1 MTAQWRRV
9 AWVVGL
15 TLGTVYAVRL
25 ANLALEVRGTQ
36 RLQQRMEQDLAR
48 LEAEVEAL
56 STAASE
62 AETDAYVERVARER
76 LDMARPGDTV
86 LRPALI
92 PSPTPPPA
100 PPSPTAAPSAWDRML
115 GWLRGP

>member
-1 MTAQWRRV
+1 MPSQWRRV

-15 TLGTVYAVRL
+15 TLGAVYLVRL
-25 ANLALEVRGTQ
+25 ANLTLEVRNAV
-36 RLQQRMEQDLAR
+36 RLQQQMERDLIK

-56 STAASE
+56 GTAAVA
-62 AETDAYVERVARER
+62 AEQDAYVERVARER
-76 LDMARPGDTV
+76 MGMARPGDTV
-86 LRPALI
+86 LQPALI

-100 PPSPTAAPSAWDRML
+100 PPGPTAAPSAWDRLL